1 MYNIMRV
8 RNHLD
13 VTVSFDKSTFSV
25 NEQNRLAQLVLVL
38 SNQASYNITVVVRT
52 FDVTA
57 TGELSILMYAK

>member
-1 MYNIMRV
+1 MYNIMCV

-25 NEQNRLAQLVLVL
+25 NEQNRLAQLKLVL

-57 TGELSILMYAK
+57 TGELSILMYTK